1 MAVEFG
7 TPETWGMKVG
17 EFLESKEYTIPQ
29 PKPQDVIE
37 QRRKDSLRKFLFDY
51 PGAVEQETVDYIKR
65 EELADGTVLDEKTF
79 RELYEKFPGGTDP
92 EFLEFIKKEG
102 EAKGIKY
109 VGADRGAGTVELNA
123 RSIQNRRQNVLKI
136 PKKGGLPFKLSPKE
150 FRKQAKELG
159 INTRGLTDEEIRT
172 KVQNKK
178 SGLAVQK
185 RFAEDPEYRESKR
198 ERRKLALEK
207 FKTNDPEKYR
217 KYLESVQES
226 RIKSGRLIRV
236 PTEFTPKGYF
246 WGDLVKNA
254 QEFKDGR
261 LKNSHIKYA
270 SPNTKIPKKAA
281 ATNKIKLIDT
291 NVKDPKTGKS
301 KVLTYDNFLKHIDDN
316 QNIYRIDSKTALG
329 EYKKKEFINKNPD
342 LKKGL
347 IKELYDIDIAD
358 KDLYEGGALKK
369 GIAPYKRAPFHIH
382 HTAGRGANAFNVQFA
397 VGSDNIEEGRAR
409 RIFDTDFKLAKNFG
423 EQKAAVKKYLDS
435 VPENLEVRLKNT
447 PYGTRETLT
456 DMTKRVAPDL
466 FEKQPTA
473 MQELMARTG
482 AGIDPVLAA
491 KAGYE
496 EVLKPIG
503 KGALTTLKVL
513 GQPSIAAAFAADEL
527 SKGNIKTAGAS
538 LLAPELVGSFAPK
551 GRGLLSLAGRIA
563 ANPFGKAAR
572 AFTPVG
578 LATIGAGALYDV
590 YKEYERREALTDE
603 ERLEEDLE
611 RDRAYDETMIGA
623 ADGGIIRLGLADGPK
638 KKGLKNPGR
647 REFMKTTGKLA
658 GIAALLP
665 YGIGKGV
672 KIATKAAPAVSEGVK
687 LGIDKLMLLVD
698 KIKLLGKDVTPR
710 YGTKEREQ
718 VTLYQG
724 KDGASY
730 ELVEDISTGDIRVT
744 RDVEG
749 GATYGDKSYDTI
761 EDRTEFQIRK
771 GEVYIKDEGLETQK
785 AIQAPDEYEEGRAVF
800 DQDGTVAD
808 IDDVDDAVIEAIE
821 DEIK

>member
-1 MAVEFG
+1 MSDEVMFG
-7 TPETWGMKVG
+7 EPSTWNMKVG
-17 EFLESKEYTIPQ
+17 EFIETQLPKE
-29 PKPQDVIE
+29 KPQELLDLQE
-37 QRRKDSLRKFLFDY
+37 QNRKQRLLDSLQKLGPGLMDESLDFIRRK
-51 PGAVEQETVDYIKR
+51 
-65 EELADGTVLDEKTF
+65 ELADGTVLDEKTF

-109 VGADRGAGTVELNA
+109 VGSDRGAGTVELTP

-136 PKKGGLPFKLSPKE
+136 PKKGGLPFKLSPQE
-150 FRKQAKELG
+150 FRKRAKEYG
-159 INTRGLTDEEIRT
+159 INVRGLTDEEIRR
-172 KVQNKK
+172 KVQNRA
-178 SGLAVQK
+178 SSLAVKK

-198 ERRKLALEK
+198 ERLRQTREK

-217 KYLESVQES
+217 KYLQSVQES
-226 RIKSGRLIRV
+226 RIKSGRMVRV

-270 SPNTKIPKKAA
+270 SPNTKIPKKAD

-291 NVKDPKTGKS
+291 NVKDPKTGRS

-447 PYGTRETLT
+447 PYGTRETLV

-482 AGIDPVLAA
+482 AGIDPILAA

-496 EVLKPIG
+496 EILKPIG
-503 KGALTTLKVL
+503 KAAVTTGKVL
-513 GQPSIAAAFAADEL
+513 GQPTIAAGIAADEL
-527 SKGNIKTAGAS
+527 RKGNIKTGGAA

-578 LATIGAGALYDV
+578 LATIGAGALKDV
-590 YKEYERREALTDE
+590 YDEYQRREALTDE
-603 ERLEEDLE
+603 ERLEEDIE
-611 RDRAYDETMIGA
+611 RDRAADEMMVGA
-623 ADGGIIRLGLADGPK
+623 AEGGRISLKDGPD
-638 KKGLKNPGR
+638 KKGLKSPSR
-647 REFMKTTGKLA
+647 RNFLKTTGGLA
-658 GIAALLP
+658 GILALLP
-665 YGIGKGV
+665 FGIGKGI
-672 KIATKAAPAVSEGVK
+672 KLTQKAAPVVGEGFK
-687 LGIDKLMLLVD
+687 LGMDKLMVLVD
-698 KIKLLGKDVTPR
+698 KIKLLGKDVTPK
-710 YGTKEREQ
+710 YGTKEREK

-724 KDGASY
+724 KDGSTY
-730 ELVEDISTGDIRVT
+730 ELSEDLSTGDIRVV

-749 GATYGDKSYDTI
+749 GATVGDESFDTI
-761 EDRTEFQIRK
+761 QDRSEFMITRGRADETTK
-771 GEVYIKDEGLETQK
+771 GKK
-785 AIQAPDEYEEGRAVF
+785 PPDEYEEGRAVF

-808 IDDVDDAVIEAIE
+808 VDDVDDAVIEAIE
-821 DEIK
+821 DEIN

>member
-1 MAVEFG
+1 MSDEVMFG
-7 TPETWGMKVG
+7 EPSTWNMKVG
-17 EFLESKEYTIPQ
+17 EFIETQLPKR
-29 PKPQDVIE
+29 KPQELLDLQE
-37 QRRKDSLRKFLFDY
+37 QNRKQRLLDSLQKLGPGLMDESLDFIRRK
-51 PGAVEQETVDYIKR
+51 
-65 EELADGTVLDEKTF
+65 ELADGTVLDEKTF

-109 VGADRGAGTVELNA
+109 VGSDRGAGTVELTP

-136 PKKGGLPFKLSPKE
+136 PKKGGLPFKLSPQE
-150 FRKQAKELG
+150 FRKRAKEYG
-159 INTRGLTDEEIRT
+159 INVRGLTDEEIRR
-172 KVQNKK
+172 KVQNRA
-178 SGLAVQK
+178 SSLAVKK

-198 ERRKLALEK
+198 ERLRQTREK

-217 KYLESVQES
+217 KYLQSVQES
-226 RIKSGRLIRV
+226 RIKSGRMVRV

-270 SPNTKIPKKAA
+270 SPNTKIPKKAD

-291 NVKDPKTGKS
+291 NVKDPKTGRS

-447 PYGTRETLT
+447 PYGTRETLV

-482 AGIDPVLAA
+482 AGIDPILAA

-496 EVLKPIG
+496 EILKPIG
-503 KGALTTLKVL
+503 KAAVTTGKVL
-513 GQPSIAAAFAADEL
+513 GQPTIAAGIAADEL
-527 SKGNIKTAGAS
+527 RKGNIKTGGAA

-590 YKEYERREALTDE
+590 YKEYERRQALTDE
-603 ERLEEDLE
+603 ERLEEDIE
-611 RDRAYDETMIGA
+611 RDRAADEMMVGA
-623 ADGGIIRLGLADGPK
+623 AEGGRISLKDGPD
-638 KKGLKNPGR
+638 KKGLKSPSR
-647 REFMKTTGKLA
+647 RNFLKTTGGLA
-658 GIAALLP
+658 GILALLP
-665 YGIGKGV
+665 FGIGKGI
-672 KIATKAAPAVSEGVK
+672 KLTQKAAPVVGEGFK
-687 LGIDKLMLLVD
+687 LGMDKLMVLVD
-698 KIKLLGKDVTPR
+698 KIKLLGKDVTPK
-710 YGTKEREQ
+710 YGTKEREK

-724 KDGASY
+724 KDGSTY
-730 ELVEDISTGDIRVT
+730 ELSEDLSTGDIRVV

-749 GATYGDKSYDTI
+749 GATVGDESFDTI
-761 EDRTEFQIRK
+761 QDRSEFMITRGRADETTK
-771 GEVYIKDEGLETQK
+771 GKK
-785 AIQAPDEYEEGRAVF
+785 PPDEYEEGRAVF

-808 IDDVDDAVIEAIE
+808 VDDVDDAVIEAIE
-821 DEIK
+821 DEIN

>member
-1 MAVEFG
+1 MSDEAMFG
-7 TPETWGMKVG
+7 TPETWGLKVG
-17 EFLESKEYTIPQ
+17 EFIETQLPKE
-29 PKPQDVIE
+29 KPQELLDLQE
-37 QRRKDSLRKFLFDY
+37 QNRKQRLLDSLQKLGPGLMDESLDFIRRK
-51 PGAVEQETVDYIKR
+51 
-65 EELADGTVLDEKTF
+65 ELADGTVLDEKTF

-109 VGADRGAGTVELNA
+109 VGSDRGAGTVELTP

-136 PKKGGLPFKLSPKE
+136 PKKGGLPFKLSPQE
-150 FRKQAKELG
+150 FRKRAKEYG
-159 INTRGLTDEEIRT
+159 INVRGLTDEEIRR
-172 KVQNKK
+172 KVQNRA
-178 SGLAVQK
+178 SSLAVKK

-198 ERRKLALEK
+198 ERLRQTREK

-217 KYLESVQES
+217 KYLQSVQES
-226 RIKSGRLIRV
+226 RIKSGRMVRV

-270 SPNTKIPKKAA
+270 SPNTKIPKKAD

-291 NVKDPKTGKS
+291 NVKDPKTGRS

-447 PYGTRETLT
+447 PYGTRETLV

-482 AGIDPVLAA
+482 AGIDPILAA

-496 EVLKPIG
+496 EILKPIG
-503 KGALTTLKVL
+503 KAAVTTGKVL
-513 GQPSIAAAFAADEL
+513 GQPTIAAGIAADEL
-527 SKGNIKTAGAS
+527 RKGNIKTGGAA

-590 YKEYERREALTDE
+590 YKEYERRQALTDE
-603 ERLEEDLE
+603 ERLEEDIE
-611 RDRAYDETMIGA
+611 RDRAADEMMVGA
-623 ADGGIIRLGLADGPK
+623 AEGGRISLKDGPD
-638 KKGLKNPGR
+638 KKGLKSPSR
-647 REFMKTTGKLA
+647 RNFLKTTGGLA
-658 GIAALLP
+658 GILALLP
-665 YGIGKGV
+665 FGIGKGI
-672 KIATKAAPAVSEGVK
+672 KLTQKAAPVVGEGFK
-687 LGIDKLMLLVD
+687 LGMDKLMVLVD
-698 KIKLLGKDVTPR
+698 KIKLLGKDVTPK
-710 YGTKEREQ
+710 YGTKEREK

-724 KDGASY
+724 KDGSTY
-730 ELVEDISTGDIRVT
+730 ELSEDLSTGDIRVV

-749 GATYGDKSYDTI
+749 GATVGDESFDTI
-761 EDRTEFQIRK
+761 QDRSEFMITRGRADETTK
-771 GEVYIKDEGLETQK
+771 GKK
-785 AIQAPDEYEEGRAVF
+785 PPDEYEEGRAVF

-808 IDDVDDAVIEAIE
+808 VDDVDDAVIEAIE
-821 DEIK
+821 DEIN

>member
-1 MAVEFG
+1 TVMDILA
-7 TPETWGMKVG
+7 
-17 EFLESKEYTIPQ
+17 YI
-29 PKPQDVIE
+29 DRIE
-37 QRRKDSLRKFLFDY
+37 DLYGNVLPRRKPPRPVADQYQDYKQVQEYFEPRTQMYIEKEMGFDDGGLATPKRGLVDE
-51 PGAVEQETVDYIKR
+51 PGSYAGKVK
-65 EELADGTVLDEKTF
+65 VLDEKTF
-79 RELYEKFPGGTDP
+79 RELYKKFPGGTDS

-109 VGADRGAGTVELNA
+109 VGADRGAGTVELNP

-136 PKKGGLPFKLSPKE
+136 PKKGGLPFKLSPQE
-150 FRKQAKELG
+150 FRKRAKEYG
-159 INTRGLTDEEIRT
+159 INVRGLTDEEIRR
-172 KVQNKK
+172 KVQNRA
-178 SGLAVQK
+178 SALAVKK
-185 RFAEDPEYRESKR
+185 RFAEDPEYRKSKR
-198 ERRKLALEK
+198 ARKKLAQEK

-226 RIKSGRLIRV
+226 RIKSGRMITI

-246 WGDLVKNA
+246 WKDLVFNA
-254 QEFKDGR
+254 NEFKTGR

-270 SPNTKIPKKAA
+270 SPNTKIPKTAD

-291 NVKDPKTGKS
+291 NVKDLKTGKS

-482 AGIDPVLAA
+482 AGIDPTLLPKAAYQELVKPAA
-491 KAGYE
+491 KFAGKA
-496 EVLKPIG
+496 VNVGLGPTGLIG
-503 KGALTTLKVL
+503 LNVGLGVDPTQAMDRIGIAGEAALAPSLVKGTLSVTDKIKNPL
-513 GQPSIAAAFAADEL
+513 ARKAAER
-527 SKGNIKTAGAS
+527 AS
-538 LLAPELVGSFAPK
+538 LALMSPAMALRLARVASPLGWATLGLEGIYHLGKSAMEEQKRIEAMSPEQ
-551 GRGLLSLAGRIA
+551 R
-563 ANPFGKAAR
+563 
-572 AFTPVG
+572 
-578 LATIGAGALYDV
+578 
-590 YKEYERREALTDE
+590 KEFEAEQE
-603 ERLEEDLE
+603 EM
-611 RDRAYDETMIGA
+611 AQFSA
-623 ADGGIIRLGLADGPK
+623 ADGGLAS
-638 KKGLKNPGR
+638 L
-647 REFMKTTGKLA
+647 
-658 GIAALLP
+658 
-665 YGIGKGV
+665 
-672 KIATKAAPAVSEGVK
+672 
-687 LGIDKLMLLVD
+687 
-698 KIKLLGKDVTPR
+698 
-710 YGTKEREQ
+710 
-718 VTLYQG
+718 
-724 KDGASY
+724 
-730 ELVEDISTGDIRVT
+730 T
-744 RDVEG
+744 R
-749 GATYGDKSYDTI
+749 
-761 EDRTEFQIRK
+761 
-771 GEVYIKDEGLETQK
+771 
-785 AIQAPDEYEEGRAVF
+785 
-800 DQDGTVAD
+800 TVAPPRG
-808 IDDVDDAVIEAIE
+808 
-821 DEIK
+821 

>member
-1 MAVEFG
+1 MSDEVMFG
-7 TPETWGMKVG
+7 EPSTWNMKVG
-17 EFLESKEYTIPQ
+17 EFIETQLPKE
-29 PKPQDVIE
+29 KPQELLDLQE
-37 QRRKDSLRKFLFDY
+37 QNRKQRLLDSLQKLGPGLMDESLDFIRRK
-51 PGAVEQETVDYIKR
+51 
-65 EELADGTVLDEKTF
+65 ELADGTVLDEKTF

-109 VGADRGAGTVELNA
+109 VGSDRGVGTVELTP

-136 PKKGGLPFKLSPKE
+136 PKKGGLPFKLSPQE
-150 FRKQAKELG
+150 FRKRAKEYG
-159 INTRGLTDEEIRT
+159 INVRGLTDEEIRR
-172 KVQNKK
+172 KVQNRA
-178 SGLAVQK
+178 SSLAVKK

-198 ERRKLALEK
+198 ERLRQTREK

-217 KYLESVQES
+217 KYLQSVQES
-226 RIKSGRLIRV
+226 RIKSGRMVRV

-270 SPNTKIPKKAA
+270 SPNTKIPKKAD

-291 NVKDPKTGKS
+291 NVKDPKTGRS

-447 PYGTRETLT
+447 PYGTRETLV

-482 AGIDPVLAA
+482 AGIDPILAA

-496 EVLKPIG
+496 EILKPIG
-503 KGALTTLKVL
+503 KAAVTTGKVL
-513 GQPSIAAAFAADEL
+513 GQPTIAAGIAADEL
-527 SKGNIKTAGAS
+527 RKGNIKTGGAA

-590 YKEYERREALTDE
+590 YKEYERRQALTDE
-603 ERLEEDLE
+603 ERLEEDIE
-611 RDRAYDETMIGA
+611 RDRAADEMMVGA
-623 ADGGIIRLGLADGPK
+623 AEGGRISLKDGPD
-638 KKGLKNPGR
+638 KKGLKSPSR
-647 REFMKTTGKLA
+647 RNFLKTTGGLA
-658 GIAALLP
+658 GILALLP
-665 YGIGKGV
+665 FGIGKGI
-672 KIATKAAPAVSEGVK
+672 KLTQKAAPVVGEGFK
-687 LGIDKLMLLVD
+687 LGMDKLMVLVD
-698 KIKLLGKDVTPR
+698 KIKLLGKDVTPK
-710 YGTKEREQ
+710 YGTKEREK

-724 KDGASY
+724 KDGSTY
-730 ELVEDISTGDIRVT
+730 ELSEDLSTGDIRVV

-749 GATYGDKSYDTI
+749 GATVGDESFDTI
-761 EDRTEFQIRK
+761 QDRSEFMITRGRADETTK
-771 GEVYIKDEGLETQK
+771 GKK
-785 AIQAPDEYEEGRAVF
+785 PPDEYEEGRAVF

-808 IDDVDDAVIEAIE
+808 VDDVDDAVIEAIE
-821 DEIK
+821 DEIN